1 MKEKSL
7 ARYFSGVAIK
17 RLSEVEANPGRS
29 NQHEFNGVRKLHEI
43 LGQEKRRF
51 PARFLYMTDQDDGMP
66 VTDSGFLSWYDSR
79 ENDPHRSE
87 YRLYYS
93 DNRAMHCAAAGDLL
107 VIARRPDESL
117 LTIVAEK
124 GTTIEAQI
132 LYLFGLDTENAG
144 FQICGEE
151 EMERNRADFTARFIL
166 EHLGIETG
174 EDVTDFLEAMLEK
187 YGGQFPAGNEF
198 SAYARYTLPH
208 VTSHDDPDAALMAWM
223 EREEMLYRTLE
234 KHLLGQSLHSLVIK
248 GEEDTEPFVKLVQS
262 TLQRRRSR
270 AGQAMENHLEK
281 IFKDHRIAYT
291 RGGITEGRSRP
302 DFLFPGID
310 CYHNSSFPPND
321 LFMLGVKTTCKD
333 RWRQVLAEASRIPRK
348 HLATLEPAISK
359 HQTDE
364 MKKSGLCLV
373 IPRKLHGSFGHDQ
386 QDMLLGIRDFTGMLM
401 LRQCK
406 QGA

>member
-1 MKEKSL
+1 MKERSL
-7 ARYFSGVAIK
+7 ARYFDGVAIK
-17 RLSEVEANPGRS
+17 RLSEVETNPGKS

-51 PARFLYMTDQDDGMP
+51 PAHFLYMTDQDDTVP
-66 VTDSGFLSWYDSR
+66 VTDGGFLSWYDSR
-79 ENDPHRSE
+79 ENNPHRSE

-93 DNRAMHCAAAGDLL
+93 DNRVMHCAAAGDLL
-107 VIARRPDESL
+107 VIARRPDDSL

-124 GTTIEAQI
+124 DTTIEAQI
-132 LYLFGLDTENAG
+132 LFLFGFDTGSAG
-144 FQICGEE
+144 FQIRTGGQ
-151 EMERNRADFTARFIL
+151 MKQNRADFAARFIL
-166 EHLGIETG
+166 EHLGIEAG
-174 EDVTDFLEAMLEK
+174 EDVPDFLEAMLEK

-198 SAYARYTLPH
+198 SAYARATLPH
-208 VTSHDDPDAALMAWM
+208 VVSNDDPDAALMAWM

-234 KHLLGQSLHSLVIK
+234 KHLLGQSLHSLVMK
-248 GEEDTEPFVKLVQS
+248 GEEDPEPFVKLVQS

-281 IFKDHRIAYT
+281 IFKDHHITYT

-310 CYHNSSFPPND
+310 CYHNSSFPQNA

-333 RWRQVLAEASRIPRK
+333 RWRQVLAEAKRIPRK

-373 IPRKLHGSFGHDQ
+373 IPQKLHGTFVRDQ
-386 QDMLLGIRDFTGMLM
+386 LDMLLSIRDFTGILM
-401 LRQCK
+401 VRQ
-406 QGA
+406 GRLHP